1 VSQPETQVNF
11 CKHIRPLFL
20 SSPSTIIFIANYRT
34 MKKIIASILILAVA
48 STSFAQTSKQNAKV
62 ESKEV
67 KKEPLPALVAAPTQN
82 TTETKTDSTPP
93 NPNAAKMSFKEE
105 TYNFSEIPEGPQV
118 THEFKFSNTGKEP
131 LILSNVRASCG
142 CTTPSWPKEP
152 VLPGKDAVILVTYN
166 TQGRPGSF
174 NKTITITSNANEPNK
189 IISIKGEVVKAEPE
203 KSVPLEQP
211 SLLSPK
217 N

>member
-1 VSQPETQVNF
+1 
-11 CKHIRPLFL
+11 
-20 SSPSTIIFIANYRT
+20 
-34 MKKIIASILILAVA
+34 MKKIISSLFILAVA
-48 STSFAQTSKQNAKV
+48 AASFAQGTKQATKT
-62 ESKEV
+62 ETKEV
-67 KKEPLPALVAAPTQN
+67 KKENLPVGVAAPGA
-82 TTETKTDSTPP
+82 TTGETKTETTPP
-93 NPNAAKMSFKEE
+93 NPNAAKINFKEDS
-105 TYNFSEIPEGPQV
+105 YNFSEIPEGPQV
-118 THEFKFSNTGKEP
+118 THEFKFTNTGKEP

-166 TQGRPGSF
+166 TQGRPGVF
-174 NKTITITSNANEPNK
+174 TKTITITSNASEPNK
-189 IISIKGEVVKAEPE
+189 IITIKGEVVKAEPE

>member
-1 VSQPETQVNF
+1 
-11 CKHIRPLFL
+11 
-20 SSPSTIIFIANYRT
+20 
-34 MKKIIASILILAVA
+34 MKKIFTIILSVACAGIL
-48 STSFAQTSKQNAKV
+48 SAQTVDHSHDGHNHGTPATVGPKA
-62 ESKEV
+62 EE
-67 KKEPLPALVAAPTQN
+67 KKA
-82 TTETKTDSTPP
+82 DTPP
-93 NPNAAKMSFKEE
+93 NPNAAKLNFKEE
-105 TYNFSEIPEGPQV
+105 SYDFKEIPEGPQV
-118 THEFKFSNTGKEP
+118 THEFKFNNTGKEP

-152 VLPGKDAVILVTYN
+152 VLPGKEAAILVTYN

-174 NKTITITSNANEPNK
+174 TKTITITSNADEPNK
-189 IISIKGEVVKAEPE
+189 IITIKGEVVKAEPE